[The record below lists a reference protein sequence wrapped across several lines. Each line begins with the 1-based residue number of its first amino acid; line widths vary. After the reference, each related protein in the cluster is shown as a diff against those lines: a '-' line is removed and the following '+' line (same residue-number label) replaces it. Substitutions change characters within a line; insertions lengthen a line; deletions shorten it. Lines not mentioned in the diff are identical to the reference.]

1 MCVCVCVCTSW
12 AFFMHVISACSME
25 VILKLNDTSV
35 LSIPLGTTRPMQE
48 GEMNGVDYDFISVDK
63 FKQKEKAGELLE
75 SGMFE
80 GNYYGTPRPP
90 ADPSSGPNHM
100 AYSRSPASAGYSK
113 EGVIAS
119 GPAPGGRGPI
129 GGPPPSMPV
138 PKNLGPLPANW
149 EIAYTENNEKY
160 FIE

>member
-1 MCVCVCVCTSW
+1 
-12 AFFMHVISACSME
+12 VI
-25 VILKLNDTSV
+25 
-35 LSIPLGTTRPMQE
+35 LGTTRPQQE
-48 GEMNGVDYDFISVDK
+48 TEVHGVDYDFISVDE
-63 FKQKEKAGELLE
+63 FKQKEKAGALLE
-75 SGMFE
+75 SGVFE

-90 ADPSSGPNHM
+90 ADPSSSPNFQ
-100 AYSRSPASAGYSK
+100 AFSRSPASTGYSK

-119 GPAPGGRGPI
+119 GGPQSPLGGTQGPV
-129 GGPPPSMPV
+129 GRPPTGAVPYLANA